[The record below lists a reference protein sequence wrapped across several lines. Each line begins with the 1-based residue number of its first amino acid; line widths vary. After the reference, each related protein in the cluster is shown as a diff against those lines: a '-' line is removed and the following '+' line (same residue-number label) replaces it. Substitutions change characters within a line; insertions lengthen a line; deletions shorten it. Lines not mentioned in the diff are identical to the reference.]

1 MDIHSPSYLPLLTIS
16 YISPQADL
24 PDDEAATDIVLE
36 TIAGLEMYQLLKA
49 STDLEVQRRI
59 LISKW
64 LYVQGTHLFLMKC
77 PSPFLMKSPSPFSYE
92 VPFTL
97 LL

>member
-1 MDIHSPSYLPLLTIS
+1 MDIHSPSYLPLVTIS

-64 LYVQGTHLFLMKC
+64 LYVQGTH
-77 PSPFLMKSPSPFSYE
+77 SFLMKSPSPFCYE
-92 VPFTL
+92 IPFTL